1 MLNEFYSKALPDEGI
16 YCIAYNKPNTKLF
29 NQAFAQTLDEA
40 VNLIDKYKEH
50 HNTFIAMGTFE
61 TQKREAAR
69 TKFIKSFYLDLD
81 VGENK
86 EYASQKEALLA
97 LGDFIEKTQLPM
109 PAIVNSGNGIHV
121 YWFLKHQITG
131 EEWKPLAE
139 RLKKFCM
146 SMGLKI
152 DPSVT
157 ADSAR
162 ILRCPD
168 TNNYKSEPPRPTL
181 ILKDAPVYELKRI
194 MSCIESKEVSLEELV
209 THQSFTEEEKKLKYG
224 NIENKFEV
232 LLKNSVKENDQGCAQ
247 VKYYIDNVKSTPE
260 PVWWRVISLIQNS
273 VDRDKWV
280 HILSKD
286 HPGYSYEETEE
297 KSLSTQ
303 GKPHTCAD
311 IDNNNPGICTKCPHW
326 KKISTPLQLCKVP
339 IKAEVVE
346 AAAIE
351 GEVITI
357 PKKEKNRLPQTLDD
371 KGYWIGKNHG
381 GVYRTVT
388 VHDKKGGASFEDQI
402 LIYDYEMLVVKHLK
416 SSIDKNCLLVNVYH
430 PHDGLLEFIL
440 PMKTVYDPTELR
452 KILTSQ
458 GIYYQSKQ
466 QEDYIMKYF
475 IDYATD
481 MQRKGKLDTMYD
493 QMGWNQD
500 KSSFVLG
507 RKELRRDGTE
517 KDTPISN
524 LAQTIAPF
532 LTQSGTYANWR
543 AAAQKLNQHGLEM
556 HMFTMLCGFGSIL
569 MEFSSTAGVAIS
581 LTGESGSAKTGAL
594 KAATSIWGEPENV
607 YATTTT
613 PLALQQRFL
622 TLHSL
627 PVGWDEV
634 GNRSAYHISDFVLGV
649 SSGKAKLR
657 MQASTNQERNV
668 EAPASVI
675 AILTSNHSLIDKLKQ
690 LRANP
695 NGEAARLIE
704 FTVRKPKAFMDDA
717 RIGKEIFD
725 VFNSDYGWAGP
736 DFVKAVYAFG
746 DTPKIKANLA
756 KWEQRFVEDFGNDT
770 AYRFYENL
778 VAVTMTAGEIVNEA
792 NILTIDVERIYK
804 FIIGEMITIRDEVV
818 KINDQDYED
827 ILDTYMN
834 TNLDKQL
841 VFRDGKME
849 SAPDRQLTIRID
861 HDKNFIYLSKRD
873 FDQHLAEL
881 TISTKEYVYQM
892 KQLGVDI
899 EAGSGVKQRM
909 TAGWQDVSKAATSVY
924 KIAISTLGAKVEIK
938 NAATQ

>member
-1 MLNEFYSKALPDEGI
+1 
-16 YCIAYNKPNTKLF
+16 
-29 NQAFAQTLDEA
+29 
-40 VNLIDKYKEH
+40 
-50 HNTFIAMGTFE
+50 
-61 TQKREAAR
+61 
-69 TKFIKSFYLDLD
+69 
-81 VGENK
+81 
-86 EYASQKEALLA
+86 
-97 LGDFIEKTQLPM
+97 
-109 PAIVNSGNGIHV
+109 
-121 YWFLKHQITG
+121 
-131 EEWKPLAE
+131 
-139 RLKKFCM
+139 
-146 SMGLKI
+146 
-152 DPSVT
+152 
-157 ADSAR
+157 
-162 ILRCPD
+162 
-168 TNNYKSEPPRPTL
+168 
-181 ILKDAPVYELKRI
+181 
-194 MSCIESKEVSLEELV
+194 
-209 THQSFTEEEKKLKYG
+209 
-224 NIENKFEV
+224 
-232 LLKNSVKENDQGCAQ
+232 
-247 VKYYIDNVKSTPE
+247 
-260 PVWWRVISLIQNS
+260 
-273 VDRDKWV
+273 
-280 HILSKD
+280 
-286 HPGYSYEETEE
+286 
-297 KSLSTQ
+297 
-303 GKPHTCAD
+303 
-311 IDNNNPGICTKCPHW
+311 
-326 KKISTPLQLCKVP
+326 
-339 IKAEVVE
+339 
-346 AAAIE
+346 
-351 GEVITI
+351 
-357 PKKEKNRLPQTLDD
+357 
-371 KGYWIGKNHG
+371 
-381 GVYRTVT
+381 
-388 VHDKKGGASFEDQI
+388 
-402 LIYDYEMLVVKHLK
+402 
-416 SSIDKNCLLVNVYH
+416 
-430 PHDGLLEFIL
+430 
-440 PMKTVYDPTELR
+440 
-452 KILTSQ
+452 
-458 GIYYQSKQ
+458 
-466 QEDYIMKYF
+466 MKYF

-881 TISTKEYVYQM
+881 TISTKEFVYQM